1 MNSPPPSD
9 PTVAY
14 YDRNAEAYCEGTLGV
29 RMGALYE
36 PFLALVPAGGH
47 ILDAGCGS
55 GRDAREFLRRG
66 YAVTAIDASAGL
78 ARVAVAPVTV
88 LRFEG
93 MDWEG
98 RFDGVW
104 ACASLLHV
112 RRAEIDGVLGRFTKA
127 LRPAGV
133 WYMSFKLGEAEE
145 VREGRLFSDYTERS
159 LRELVGRHPL
169 LEFVRVWVTDD
180 VRPGQSG
187 QRWLNALVRKVNVP
201 GGRR

>member
-1 MNSPPPSD
+1 MNSNPPSD

-14 YDRNAEAYCEGTLGV
+14 YDRNAKAYCEGTLGV
-29 RMGALYE
+29 CMDRLYK

-66 YAVTAIDASAGL
+66 YTVTAIDASAGL

-88 LRFEG
+88 LRFED

-112 RRAEIDGVLGRFTKA
+112 RRTEIDGVFARFSRA
-127 LRPAGV
+127 LWPGGV
-133 WYMSFKLGEAEE
+133 WYMSFKPGEAEE
-145 VREGRLFSDYTERS
+145 VRGGRLFSDYTEES

-169 LEFVRVWVTDD
+169 LEFVRVWVTGD
-180 VRPGQSG
+180 VRPGQAG
-187 QRWLNALVRKVNVP
+187 QRWLNALVRKKE
-201 GGRR
+201 GHER